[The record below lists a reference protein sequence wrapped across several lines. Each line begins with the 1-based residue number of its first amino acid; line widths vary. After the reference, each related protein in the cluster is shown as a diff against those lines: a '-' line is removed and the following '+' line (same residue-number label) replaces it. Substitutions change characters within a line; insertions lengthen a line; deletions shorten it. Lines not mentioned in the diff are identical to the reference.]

1 MKIVQKNE
9 ILEDEVSTSIS
20 VQVLGTKE
28 LTAAEELE
36 LLHDF
41 KYNLEYKNIDFSAEM
56 ALKDGTPVI
65 VEVAESEPVVQDGDT
80 LVEDEASIDD
90 ADEETDSTPTDNADE
105 EVEVVQPTVEEPAAA
120 STQTITLKLINESIP
135 VDENF
140 KASLKINVNSIR
152 DEEVGEIINSKKLVA
167 QAKLIL
173 FAEKIKE
180 ELENL
185 LKDMRKTDN
194 KFEGEEEYTL

>member
-1 MKIVQKNE
+1 MKIIQKNE

-56 ALKDGTPVI
+56 ALEDGTPVI
-65 VEVAESEPVVQDGDT
+65 VEVAESEPAVQDGDI
-80 LVEDEASIDD
+80 LVEDEASTDN
-90 ADEETDSTPTDNADE
+90 ADEETDSIPTDNADE
-105 EVEVVQPTVEEPAAA
+105 EIEVVQPTVEEPAAA